1 MKIPKIADAIN
12 NIDED
17 LVVAAMEDKKK
28 TKRKGIVKWS
38 IAVAAS
44 LLIVAA
50 GFFAAGKLGLFDGI
64 NAQDSPEIKVVDI
77 GDTEPA
83 PINDQTG
90 LNDIAT
96 PLTSDNSNYLA
107 AVYKEQTIPQAL
119 KAYTLSYPKTPQR
132 PSSPKYTAYDSDGDG
147 RLNEEE
153 QEVFLNSIS
162 EWSDF
167 A

>member
-50 GFFAAGKLGLFDGI
+50 GFFTAGKLGLFDGI
-64 NAQDSPEIKVVDI
+64 NAQDSPKIKVVDI
-77 GDTEPA
+77 GDTALNTGKDTNSLHDTGDKEPA

-119 KAYTLSYPKTPQR
+119 K
-132 PSSPKYTAYDSDGDG
+132 
-147 RLNEEE
+147 
-153 QEVFLNSIS
+153 
-162 EWSDF
+162 
-167 A
+167 

>member
-50 GFFAAGKLGLFDGI
+50 GFFAAGKMGLFD
-64 NAQDSPEIKVVDI
+64 EISDRPSITVKENGTSYVEKLPGNSDESYYWQI
-77 GDTEPA
+77 CIPSSYKGPHYSQCHSEA
-83 PINDQTG
+83 YKGSKGFFKITG
-90 LNDIAT
+90 CFTYSHGKLLLNH
-96 PLTSDNSNYLA
+96 SH
-107 AVYKEQTIPQAL
+107 VYKTRYVVH
-119 KAYTLSYPKTPQR
+119 K
-132 PSSPKYTAYDSDGDG
+132 
-147 RLNEEE
+147 
-153 QEVFLNSIS
+153 
-162 EWSDF
+162 
-167 A
+167 